1 MFPDFASLERL
12 LAFHCAPAL
21 AGIKPACLVS
31 LPVRGRSSLS
41 RELAGLGAELAAA
54 SIRLFPLC
62 ACKNRLLLLVFRT
75 NRLQEHLSSPEPAAF
90 LRKYGYADPS
100 NLRRALAHLRRNFS
114 PPGGFPHEI
123 GVFLGYPLEDVR
135 GFIAGGG
142 EGCKLCGYWK
152 VYGDVERARQSFAR
166 YDRCRAALCARI
178 DQGKRLPD
186 IFCRPRNLQ
195 RRTFIS

>member
-114 PPGGFPHEI
+114 PPGGFP
-123 GVFLGYPLEDVR
+123 P
-135 GFIAGGG
+135 
-142 EGCKLCGYWK
+142 
-152 VYGDVERARQSFAR
+152 
-166 YDRCRAALCARI
+166 
-178 DQGKRLPD
+178 
-186 IFCRPRNLQ
+186 
-195 RRTFIS
+195 